1 MRSTRTESSIVSEN
15 TDQNAE
21 NPREIDLSQYKGH
34 TRGPWRY
41 YDDEEHDCWVFEG
54 EDIEAQA
61 RVAFFAFTPCE
72 GIAYLDDPDLN
83 LMIDAPD
90 LLAALIKEREEVKRL
105 REQFK
110 LAYDWVDTQ
119 FPDGGMADFAEYIG
133 DDA

>member
-1 MRSTRTESSIVSEN
+1 TM
-15 TDQNAE
+15 TDTDKYE
-21 NPREIDLSQYKGH
+21 GH

-83 LMIDAPD
+83 LMIDAPE
-90 LLAALIKEREEVKRL
+90 LLAEVKRL
-105 REQFK
+105 DAIIRDIES
-110 LAYDWVDTQ
+110 LIPEN
-119 FPDGGMADFAEYIG
+119 PDYVCEEILGACHRYMYPEEFGEVIE
-133 DDA
+133 

>member
-1 MRSTRTESSIVSEN
+1 MID
-15 TDQNAE
+15 TDKYE
-21 NPREIDLSQYKGH
+21 GH

-90 LLAALIKEREEVKRL
+90 LLAEVKRL
-105 REQFK
+105 RSITDDLYAYIVSDADISLSIIEEQM
-110 LAYDWVDTQ
+110 DWR
-119 FPDGGMADFAEYIG
+119 EEE
-133 DDA
+133 

>member
-1 MRSTRTESSIVSEN
+1 MID
-15 TDQNAE
+15 TDKYE
-21 NPREIDLSQYKGH
+21 GH

-90 LLAALIKEREEVKRL
+90 LLAEVKRL
-105 REQFK
+105 LGKLESIENNMAWTVQVWQNENYMGRQDWMEQMCEIYTD
-110 LAYDWVDTQ
+110 LAKGIEAQYYGV
-119 FPDGGMADFAEYIG
+119 EEE
-133 DDA
+133 

>member
-1 MRSTRTESSIVSEN
+1 MID
-15 TDQNAE
+15 TDKYE
-21 NPREIDLSQYKGH
+21 GH

-41 YDDEEHDCWVFEG
+41 YDDEENDCWVFEG

-90 LLAALIKEREEVKRL
+90 LLAEVKRL
-105 REQFK
+105 RGWIKQAVDVWENCNHEDRT
-110 LAYDWVDTQ
+110 DWFNNFCEV
-119 FPDGGMADFAEYIG
+119 MG
-133 DDA
+133 DEEE

>member
-1 MRSTRTESSIVSEN
+1 MID
-15 TDQNAE
+15 TDRYE
-21 NPREIDLSQYKGH
+21 GH

-83 LMIDAPD
+83 LMIDAPL
-90 LLAALIKEREEVKRL
+90 LLAEVKRL
-105 REQFK
+105 REWKAQVK
-110 LAYDWVDTQ
+110 RICGTMMHQGLLRRDTAL
-119 FPDGGMADFAEYIG
+119 FIMTNEVEEE
-133 DDA
+133 

>member
-1 MRSTRTESSIVSEN
+1 MID
-15 TDQNAE
+15 TDKYE
-21 NPREIDLSQYKGH
+21 GH

-90 LLAALIKEREEVKRL
+90 LLAEVERHRPPKVDGKYMAWSDSHPKHDRRTWIEQVMEGITDAGYWTWVNWQLQYGDEKE
-105 REQFK
+105 
-110 LAYDWVDTQ
+110 
-119 FPDGGMADFAEYIG
+119 
-133 DDA
+133 

>member
-1 MRSTRTESSIVSEN
+1 MID
-15 TDQNAE
+15 TDKYE
-21 NPREIDLSQYKGH
+21 GH

-90 LLAALIKEREEVKRL
+90 LLAEVKQLREEKIWIFTDEHHAEHEFSDPYEMMKYMWHHYIEEDVK
-105 REQFK
+105 
-110 LAYDWVDTQ
+110 
-119 FPDGGMADFAEYIG
+119 IG
-133 DDA
+133 WSVMKND

>member
-1 MRSTRTESSIVSEN
+1 M
-15 TDQNAE
+15 
-21 NPREIDLSQYKGH
+21 IDTSKYEGH

-41 YDDEEHDCWVFEG
+41 YAEEEHTVDCWVFEG

-90 LLAALIKEREEVKRL
+90 LLAEVIEL
-105 REQFK
+105 REWK
-110 LAYDWVDTQ
+110 AEVERICRTMSGPNRDTAL
-119 FPDGGMADFAEYIG
+119 FIMTNEVEEE
-133 DDA
+133 

>member
-1 MRSTRTESSIVSEN
+1 MID
-15 TDQNAE
+15 TDKYE
-21 NPREIDLSQYKGH
+21 GH

-83 LMIDAPD
+83 LMIDAPL
-90 LLAALIKEREEVKRL
+90 LLAEVERL
-105 REQFK
+105 REALINVQRSLVWDEKDRAMFGEPIT
-110 LAYDWVDTQ
+110 LEALFTQ
-119 FPDGGMADFAEYIG
+119 VEQVRSDITEMIE
-133 DDA
+133 

>member
-1 MRSTRTESSIVSEN
+1 M
-15 TDQNAE
+15 TDTDKYE
-21 NPREIDLSQYKGH
+21 GH

-83 LMIDAPD
+83 LMIDAPE
-90 LLAALIKEREEVKRL
+90 LLAEVKRL
-105 REQFK
+105 DAIIRDIES
-110 LAYDWVDTQ
+110 LIHEN
-119 FPDGGMADFAEYIG
+119 PDYVCEEILGACHRYMYPEEFGEVIE
-133 DDA
+133 

>member
-1 MRSTRTESSIVSEN
+1 MID
-15 TDQNAE
+15 TDKYE
-21 NPREIDLSQYKGH
+21 GH

-90 LLAALIKEREEVKRL
+90 LLQAYNEKCEEVERL
-105 REQFK
+105 HRELK
-110 LAYDWVDTQ
+110 A
-119 FPDGGMADFAEYIG
+119 AEKEVFV
-133 DDA
+133 

>member
-1 MRSTRTESSIVSEN
+1 MNEKID
-15 TDQNAE
+15 TD
-21 NPREIDLSQYKGH
+21 RYIGH

-83 LMIDAPD
+83 LMIDAPE
-90 LLAALIKEREEVKRL
+90 LLAEFERL
-105 REQFK
+105 R
-110 LAYDWVDTQ
+110 YIVDSI
-119 FPDGGMADFAEYIG
+119 PDEVWKDMKTWESMMGVIE
-133 DDA
+133 

>member
-1 MRSTRTESSIVSEN
+1 MID
-15 TDQNAE
+15 TDKYE
-21 NPREIDLSQYKGH
+21 GH

-83 LMIDAPD
+83 LMIDAPL
-90 LLAALIKEREEVKRL
+90 LLAEVKRL
-105 REQFK
+105 RDVINKAMQQHTVLHMRQELFESSCIDVEGQ
-110 LAYDWVDTQ
+110 YESGHWERD
-119 FPDGGMADFAEYIG
+119 EE
-133 DDA
+133 

>member
-1 MRSTRTESSIVSEN
+1 MID
-15 TDQNAE
+15 TDKYE
-21 NPREIDLSQYKGH
+21 GH

-83 LMIDAPD
+83 LMIDAPL
-90 LLAALIKEREEVKRL
+90 LLAEVERL
-105 REQFK
+105 RDHIRRMRHWAEPKMHEVHHDAWRK
-110 LAYDWVDTQ
+110 LHEEIY
-119 FPDGGMADFAEYIG
+119 EG
-133 DDA
+133 DEEE

>member
-1 MRSTRTESSIVSEN
+1 MSNKR
-15 TDQNAE
+15 
-21 NPREIDLSQYKGH
+21 IDTSKYEGH

-83 LMIDAPD
+83 LMIDTPEI
-90 LLAALIKEREEVKRL
+90 LAELKRMYEREDALVSAIKELCDSEDSTGCSGDLTVVRL
-105 REQFK
+105 DPMLK
-110 LAYDWVDTQ
+110 LYELTS
-119 FPDGGMADFAEYIG
+119 
-133 DDA
+133 

>member
-1 MRSTRTESSIVSEN
+1 MID
-15 TDQNAE
+15 TDKYE
-21 NPREIDLSQYKGH
+21 GH

-83 LMIDAPD
+83 LMIDAPL
-90 LLAALIKEREEVKRL
+90 LLAEVLRLSERVATLESLME
-105 REQFK
+105 
-110 LAYDWVDTQ
+110 Y
-119 FPDGGMADFAEYIG
+119 MADEEKVIE
-133 DDA
+133 

>member
-1 MRSTRTESSIVSEN
+1 MTQER
-15 TDQNAE
+15 
-21 NPREIDLSQYKGH
+21 IDTSKYEGH

-83 LMIDAPD
+83 LMIDAPEM
-90 LLAALIKEREEVKRL
+90 LAELKRSYEEIDYLVDML
-105 REQFK
+105 HK
-110 LAYDWVDTQ
+110 LGYYGKNISEEKQPEWEEAS
-119 FPDGGMADFAEYIG
+119 E
-133 DDA
+133 

>member
-1 MRSTRTESSIVSEN
+1 MID
-15 TDQNAE
+15 TDKYE
-21 NPREIDLSQYKGH
+21 GH

-83 LMIDAPD
+83 LMIDAPL
-90 LLAALIKEREEVKRL
+90 LLAEVKRL
-105 REQFK
+105 QKRNEWLEEVVALAQEHGGIDLSDYGWPQWRE
-110 LAYDWVDTQ
+110 
-119 FPDGGMADFAEYIG
+119 EE
-133 DDA
+133 